1 VETGELAIDID
12 QGMLQDVSVK
22 IQFRRSSLGIG
33 TYFQVHYVAQL
44 TCFRCLGRFSRAF
57 DTQLYLTY
65 VKGKDPYE
73 HSEKVDLKKTDVDRI
88 YYTGPHINVLVG
100 LREAILLSLP
110 IKIVCKETCRG
121 LCPVCGKDRNK
132 ESCTCPQERNG
143 MFTPQ
148 VQDPSVSRKGK
159 KKT

>member
-1 VETGELAIDID
+1 METGELAIEID
-12 QGMLQDVSVK
+12 QGTLQDVSAK

-33 TYFQVHYVAQL
+33 AYFHVQYVAQL
-44 TCFRCLGRFSRAF
+44 TCFRCLGRFSRTF

-73 HSEKVDLKKTDVDRI
+73 HVEKVDLKKTDIDRI
-88 YYTGPHINVLVG
+88 YYTGPHINMLLG

-110 IKIVCKETCRG
+110 VMIVCKETCRG

-132 ESCTCPQERNG
+132 EACACPQERVTT
-143 MFTPQ
+143 FTPG
-148 VQDPSVSRKGK
+148 VQDPTSHKKGK
-159 KKT
+159 RKT